1 MAKNESKLEKKLSHG
16 RPRVVHGACSYIVHG
31 QLPEHRVYLRR
42 FLTHARES
50 LIADM
55 GGEESMSMAQ
65 LILTDRVIS
74 KLAIC
79 RLVEEYA
86 KEQGV
91 FRSGEL
97 QAVLKQNYLSY
108 TNSMRLDLMALG
120 IDNRAEDR
128 ILSPLELARE
138 IDREDSEG

>member
-1 MAKNESKLEKKLSHG
+1 MAKNERILEKKLPRG
-16 RPRVVHGACSYIVHG
+16 RPRTVHGACSYIVHG
-31 QLPEHRVYLRR
+31 RLPEHRVYLRR

-55 GGEESMSMAQ
+55 GGEENMSMAQ
-65 LILTDRVIS
+65 LILTDRVVS

-79 RLVEEYA
+79 RLIEEHA

-97 QAVLKQNYLSY
+97 QAVLKQNYLAYS
-108 TNSMRLDLMALG
+108 NSLRLDLMALG
-120 IDNRAEDR
+120 LDNKEADQV
-128 ILSPLELARE
+128 LSPLELARE
-138 IDREDSEG
+138 IDRQDSEG